1 MRSALAPAGAGTRTP
16 TWTNAVIPALPVTYV
31 HPGQIAVSSS
41 PGALAT
47 ILGSCVAVCLYDPRL
62 RLGGLNHYLLPNHGA
77 APDFAGR
84 YGPVAIA
91 QLVNEMCLQGASI
104 KRLQA
109 HIVGGAAVLAAFTG
123 ERQHL
128 GLRNAQLAR
137 EMMAEY
143 GIPVVSSDVG
153 GNRGRKLLFA
163 PREGTISIQ
172 VIGA

>member
-1 MRSALAPAGAGTRTP
+1 MRAALAPAGAGTRTP
-16 TWTNAVIPALPVTYV
+16 TWTNAAIPALPLTYV
-31 HPGQIAVSSS
+31 HPGQIAVSEG

-47 ILGSCVAVCLYDPRL
+47 ILGSCVAVCLYDPKL
-62 RLGGLNHYLLPNHGA
+62 RLGGLNHYLLPNQGA
-77 APDFAGR
+77 SPDVAGR

-91 QLVNEMCLQGASI
+91 QLVNEMCVQGAAMQ
-104 KRLQA
+104 RLVA

-137 EMMAEY
+137 DMMASY
-143 GIPVVSSDVG
+143 GIPVLSSDVG

-163 PREGTISIQ
+163 PRDGTLA
-172 VIGA
+172 VKLIGA